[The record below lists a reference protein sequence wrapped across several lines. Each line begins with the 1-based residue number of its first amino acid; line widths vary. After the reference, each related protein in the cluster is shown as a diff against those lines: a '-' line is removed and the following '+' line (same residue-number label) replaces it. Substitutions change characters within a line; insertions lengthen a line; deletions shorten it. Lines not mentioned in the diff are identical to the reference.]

1 MIRLIVFIVCL
12 FIILYHFR
20 KVESETEKFVG
31 GLKQFKVEHFEDEI
45 PSVNDMSGNTN
56 NNTETATEDSYEKPL
71 NKNTE
76 NNSNNG
82 NSGNSNNSINKN
94 ESGVNN
100 NNNNTGE
107 EQPVC
112 RSKKKDDKTA
122 DCMFGCPEE
131 EEEKPEKKTDFN
143 EMLMTLEE
151 TEKICDLI
159 EEKDRARKEKEDYEA
174 LKKQVE
180 LNKKF
185 LIQQKAQDKQIK
197 DLEALVKSMTF
208 THEMNEAA
216 VAKCG
221 KHHDDCL
228 SDKEKNLKELLLQ
241 KQRQTKQVKI
251 NLNFKDFGKEFL
263 GHMMN
268 KLGLNSEEMTKLLEL
283 INSGAINLE
292 DLKNQLG
299 FNNPNFNKKL
309 GASDF
314 MDDSECPQCKVDL
327 SEYIDRCKI
336 PCYKC
341 RDPKWKCPQDVR
353 K

>member
-1 MIRLIVFIVCL
+1 MIRLVVFIVCL
-12 FIILYHFR
+12 FVILYHFR
-20 KVESETEKFVG
+20 KVEKETENFVG
-31 GLKQFKVEHFEDEI
+31 GLQQFRVEHFEDEI
-45 PSVNDMSGNTN
+45 PSVNDMKVN
-56 NNTETATEDSYEKPL
+56 NNVKPATEDSYENPIH
-71 NKNTE
+71 NEGNSSGAAVNDTGSAV
-76 NNSNNG
+76 NNSG
-82 NSGNSNNSINKN
+82 ST
-94 ESGVNN
+94 V
-100 NNNNTGE
+100 NNNTGSAG

-112 RSKKKDDKTA
+112 QSKSKNDKTG
-122 DCMFGCPEE
+122 DCMFGCPKEE
-131 EEEKPEKKTDFN
+131 PKEPKKTDFN
-143 EMLMTLEE
+143 EMLMSLEE

-197 DLEALVKSMTF
+197 DLEGLVKSMTF

-221 KHHDDCL
+221 KHHDECL
-228 SDKEKNLKELLLQ
+228 SDKEKKLKELLLQ

-251 NLNFKDFGKEFL
+251 NINFKDFGKEFL
-263 GHMMN
+263 SHLMN
-268 KLGLNSEEMTKLLEL
+268 KLGLNGGEMQNLLDG
-283 INSGAINLE
+283 INSGNLNLE
-292 DLKNQLG
+292 ELKNQVG
-299 FNNPNFNKKL
+299 FNNPNFNRL
-309 GASDF
+309 SDSDF

-341 RDPKWKCPQDVR
+341 RDPKWKCPQDIR

>member
-1 MIRLIVFIVCL
+1 MIRLVVFIVCL
-12 FIILYHFR
+12 FVILYHFR
-20 KVESETEKFVG
+20 EVEKETENFVG
-31 GLKQFKVEHFEDEI
+31 GLHQFRVEHFEEEI
-45 PSVNDMSGNTN
+45 PSVNDMKVN
-56 NNTETATEDSYEKPL
+56 NNVKPATEDSYEKPI
-71 NKNTE
+71 NNTP
-76 NNSNNG
+76 
-82 NSGNSNNSINKN
+82 KN
-94 ESGVNN
+94 ETAVNN
-100 NNNNTGE
+100 NNGGNAVNNNNGGNSVNNKA

-112 RSKKKDDKTA
+112 QSKSKNDKTG

-131 EEEKPEKKTDFN
+131 KKEEPVKPKKTDFN
-143 EMLMTLEE
+143 EMIMTLEE

-159 EEKDRARKEKEDYEA
+159 EEKDRARKEKEDHES

-221 KHHDDCL
+221 KHHDECL
-228 SDKEKNLKELLLQ
+228 SDKEKNLKELLLE

-251 NLNFKDFGKEFL
+251 NINFKDFGKEFL
-263 GHMMN
+263 SHLMN
-268 KLGLNSEEMTKLLEL
+268 KLGLNSSEMQNLLDA
-283 INSGAINLE
+283 INSGALNLDE
-292 DLKNQLG
+292 LKNQVG
-299 FNNPNFNKKL
+299 FNNGNFNRL
-309 GASDF
+309 SDSDF

-341 RDPKWKCPQDVR
+341 RDPKWKCPQDIR